1 MPWKPIWKVWSSIAR
16 EMPMRSV
23 SLFLAMLLLTSCGGN
38 KSKQTQSTGVSPNAA
53 AVNYAPRIGVAVN
66 TGQRTCVAIANA
78 SLTPDSLVTVVMP
91 AIPQSFTQAQITG
104 RSPSPC
110 PVTKELDTTV
120 SNYEI
125 RLSQGTLPKLIPAI
139 AVVGSPASFSM
150 DNNMVKA
157 DLEQNGKAE
166 MFRSCSGSDGIHL
179 SVWPGTP
186 LSGAPVWRG
195 FYYEPSNPGIGPA
208 CTPAEMAGSA
218 SQ

>member
-1 MPWKPIWKVWSSIAR
+1 MPCKPTCEAWSSIAR
-16 EMPMRSV
+16 EMPMREAG
-23 SLFLAMLLLTSCGGN
+23 FCLAMLFLVSCGARQN
-38 KSKQTQSTGVSPNAA
+38 EQTQSGSVNPSAA

-66 TGQRTCVAIANA
+66 TGQRTCAAIHNA
-78 SLTPDSLVTVVMP
+78 TLTPDSALTIVIP
-91 AIPQSFTQAQITG
+91 AIPQSFSQAQVTG

-125 RLSQGTLPKLIPAI
+125 RMTQGTLPKLVPAI
-139 AVVGSPASFSM
+139 AVVGSPASFTM

-179 SVWPGTP
+179 TVWPGTP

-218 SQ
+218 TP

>member
-1 MPWKPIWKVWSSIAR
+1 MPKASLYIA
-16 EMPMRSV
+16 
-23 SLFLAMLLLTSCGGN
+23 AILLVSCGGN
-38 KSKQTQSTGVSPNAA
+38 KTGQTQSSGLIPN

-66 TGQRTCVAIANA
+66 TGQRTCVAIHNA
-78 SLTPDSLVTVVMP
+78 TLTPDSSITIVMP

-104 RSPSPC
+104 RSPDPC

-125 RLSQGTLPKLIPAI
+125 RITQGTLPKLIPAI

-166 MFRSCSGSDGIHL
+166 VFRACSGTDGIHL

-186 LSGAPVWRG
+186 LSGAAVWRG
-195 FYYEPSNPGIGPA
+195 FYYEPGNPGIGPA
-208 CTPAEMAGSA
+208 CTPAEMAA
-218 SQ
+218 TPTP

>member
-1 MPWKPIWKVWSSIAR
+1 
-16 EMPMRSV
+16 MRKA
-23 SLFLAMLLLTSCGGN
+23 SLYLTLILLASCGT
-38 KSKQTQSTGVSPNAA
+38 KQSEQTQSSSMTPNAA

-66 TGQRTCVAIANA
+66 TGQRTCIAIHNA
-78 SLTPDSLVTVVMP
+78 TLTPDSSITIVMP
-91 AIPQSFTQAQITG
+91 AIPQSFSLAQITG

-125 RLSQGTLPKLIPAI
+125 RMTQGTLPKLIPAI
-139 AVVGSPASFSM
+139 AVVGSPASFTM

-157 DLEQNGKAE
+157 DLEQNGKPA

-179 SVWPGTP
+179 TVWPGTP

-208 CTPAEMAGSA
+208 CTAAEMAGSA
-218 SQ
+218 SP